1 MIHLFRKFLQDDTG
15 AVTVDWVVLA
25 AGIVLMGAVLAVPIG
40 NNVTD
45 LSREMGTSVSSMGIA
60 TY

>member
-1 MIHLFRKFLQDDTG
+1 MAHLLTDFLQDESG

-45 LSREMGTSVSSMGIA
+45 LSKEMGTSIGSMGIA
-60 TY
+60 SY